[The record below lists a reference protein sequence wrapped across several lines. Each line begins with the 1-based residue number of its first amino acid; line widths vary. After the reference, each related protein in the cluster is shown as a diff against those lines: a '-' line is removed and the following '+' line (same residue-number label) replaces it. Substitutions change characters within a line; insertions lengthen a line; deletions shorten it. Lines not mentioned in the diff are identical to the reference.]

1 MGPSNAASA
10 AWSGVNKAVTKGAK
24 KAIDT
29 AKTVATVAAINA
41 IPTGKAASVVGKI
54 ASRTTAGKFVE
65 GEAKTVV
72 RKFVQGK
79 GANIVE
85 EAPKKFKE
93 GAKSPVKGTKVTV
106 VKETKSQTPLQ
117 QSTVTVGRIAREGT
131 KKAGAYAKGAAT
143 GAVVTNEVKKGTQ
156 PNHKVTDS
164 KNHTRNIP
172 AQE

>member
-1 MGPSNAASA
+1 MGPSDAASA
-10 AWSGVNKAVTKGAK
+10 AWSGLNKAVVKGTK

-29 AKTVATVAAINA
+29 AKTVGEIAAINT

-54 ASRTTAGKFVE
+54 VSRTTAGKLVE

-93 GAKSPVKGTKVTV
+93 GPKSPVKGTKVTV
-106 VKETKSQTPLQ
+106 VKETKAQTPLQ

-143 GAVVTNEVKKGTQ
+143 GAIVTNEVKKGTQ
-156 PNHKVTDS
+156 ANHAVTDNN
-164 KNHTRNIP
+164 NHTRTVK
-172 AQE
+172 